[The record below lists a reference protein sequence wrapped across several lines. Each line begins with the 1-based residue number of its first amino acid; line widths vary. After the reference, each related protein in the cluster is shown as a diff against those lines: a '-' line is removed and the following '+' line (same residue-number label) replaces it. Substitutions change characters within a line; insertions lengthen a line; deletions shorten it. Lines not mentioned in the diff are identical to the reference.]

1 MSKIERRTDARP
13 ASGAVERA
21 YRQIKTDVLA
31 GNHPIGARLKEEDLA
46 EQTGVSRTPVREAL
60 RRLNAE
66 GLVDFTPHQGAY
78 VATWSSQDIEE
89 IFGLRAV
96 LESYGVRLAA
106 TRISDRQIDELEA
119 LADAVEAAAAEEGA
133 PDLDRIPQLNDRFHK
148 IILGAAGNKRLVRLL
163 SGIVEM
169 PIVLRTFSIYTPE
182 QLRRSFNHH
191 RELIAALRVRDP
203 DWVAAVM
210 EAHVRAAQ
218 AAYFL
223 AESALPP
230 RSASQTPPLDS

>member
-1 MSKIERRTDARP
+1 MNEIDARAPRQP
-13 ASGAVERA
+13 ASRAVERA

-31 GNHPIGARLKEEDLA
+31 GIHAIGARLKEEELA

-96 LESYGVRLAA
+96 LESHGVRLAT
-106 TRISDRQIDELEA
+106 TRISDRQIDEMER
-119 LADAVEAAAAEEGA
+119 LADAVEAAAESAEG
-133 PDLDRIPQLNDRFHK
+133 PDMERIPQLNDRFHK

-169 PIVLRTFSIYTPE
+169 PVVLRTYSVYTPE

-191 RELIAALRVRDP
+191 RELIAALRARDP
-203 DWVAAVM
+203 DWAAAVM
-210 EAHVRAAQ
+210 EAHVRAAR

-223 AESALPP
+223 AEPAPAETVTET
-230 RSASQTPPLDS
+230 RPLDS

>member
-1 MSKIERRTDARP
+1 MSEIDRRTDARP
-13 ASGAVERA
+13 ASRAVERA

-31 GNHPIGARLKEEDLA
+31 GIHPIGARLKEEELA

-106 TRISDRQIDELEA
+106 TRISDLQIDELEA
-119 LADAVEAAAAEEGA
+119 MADAVEAAAEEGA
-133 PDLDRIPQLNDRFHK
+133 LDLGRISRLNDRFHK
-148 IILGAAGNKRLVRLL
+148 IMLSAAGNKRLVRLL

-169 PIVLRTFSIYTPE
+169 PIVLRTYGIYTPE

-191 RELIAALRVRDP
+191 RELITALRVRDP
-203 DWVAAVM
+203 DWAAAVM

-218 AAYFL
+218 AAYF
-223 AESALPP
+223 SA
-230 RSASQTPPLDS
+230 